1 MCVGSVCHGAC
12 NAWSMGL
19 LQLIAL
25 TIEMLEWDSNFELSP
40 ASGATRVNPI
50 DPILVSV
57 VACALAG

>member
-1 MCVGSVCHGAC
+1 MHHEAC

-25 TIEMLEWDSNFELSP
+25 TIEILDCDTNFDLSS
-40 ASGATRVNPI
+40 ASHATQVNPI

-57 VACALAG
+57 VACICVLEP